1 MLILIRARKEEIG
14 QLKWSEIEGNQ
25 IHLSNGRTKNG
36 EAHIIAL
43 SKPAQAILKRI
54 DRVGEYVFNPAPS
67 WWRVKPSI
75 DDASGVSG
83 WVIHDLR
90 RTLATGMQKLR
101 IELQVTEAVLN
112 HKSGSR
118 AGIVGVYQVHQ
129 YADEKRE
136 ALERWG

>member
-1 MLILIRARKEEIG
+1 VARE
-14 QLKWSEIEGNQ
+14 Q
-25 IHLSNGRTKNG
+25 
-36 EAHIIAL
+36 
-43 SKPAQAILKRI
+43 
-54 DRVGEYVFNPAPS
+54 
-67 WWRVKPSI
+67 SI

-112 HKSGSR
+112 HKSGTR